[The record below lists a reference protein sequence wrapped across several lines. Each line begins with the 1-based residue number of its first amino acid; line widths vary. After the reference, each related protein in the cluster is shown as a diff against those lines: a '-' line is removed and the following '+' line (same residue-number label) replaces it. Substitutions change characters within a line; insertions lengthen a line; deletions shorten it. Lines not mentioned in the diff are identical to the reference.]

1 MIADEVVHVILD
13 LVDLFDARDFRLI
26 ELLCFC
32 PALVKSKQKMWRKR
46 GQAKEGHGSTFRSI
60 RSLIISLPK
69 PLEILVLDPGHPS
82 LVLVVVVLL
91 HPLAV
96 CLLFLLIGGEVVIF
110 VFGLLF
116 RRLGFAHSGCVLE

>member
-1 MIADEVVHVILD
+1 MIADEVVNVVLD

-26 ELLCFC
+26 ELL
-32 PALVKSKQKMWRKR
+32 
-46 GQAKEGHGSTFRSI
+46 FRSI

-96 CLLFLLIGGEVVIF
+96 CLLFLLFGGEVVIF